1 MVSRR
6 GAWSLAPHRWATVR
20 GKVFPSL
27 AKRVDLAGTAVVLVC
42 VSGACEPKL
51 VVGKVVV
58 KEECEV
64 PGEPDG
70 GAGASS
76 EPLEIPVPWSTGFET
91 GFCDFAQFG
100 YCYDRPGASY
110 AVVSEPVHE
119 GRGAAEFTVTSSPAE
134 PQARCV
140 LRGTMPRDAVY
151 GAWYYVPE
159 LAQNNANWNLFHFR
173 SGAPGALP
181 ADMHGIWDVSLR
193 NGPDGSLQLYVLGF
207 DRVTRI
213 PDPAPPIP
221 IGAWFRIQFRLKR
234 AADGTGAIALYQ
246 DGELLVDEVPAATD
260 DGEFGE
266 WYVGNLAT
274 GLMPRVSTIYVDDVS
289 ITATP

>member
-1 MVSRR
+1 M
-6 GAWSLAPHRWATVR
+6 
-20 GKVFPSL
+20 FPSL

-70 GAGASS
+70 AAGASS

-100 YCYDRPGASY
+100 YCYERPGASHV
-110 AVVSEPVHE
+110 VVSEPVHE
-119 GRGAAEFTVTSSPAE
+119 GRGAAEFTVTSSPTE

-151 GAWYYVPE
+151 GAWYYVPA
-159 LAQNNANWNLFHFR
+159 LARNTANWNLFHFR

-181 ADMHGIWDVSLR
+181 ADMHGIWDVSLG
-193 NGPDGSLQLYVLGF
+193 NGPDGSLHLYVLGLDGVF
-207 DRVTRI
+207 RT

-221 IGAWFRIQFRLKR
+221 IGAWFHIQFRLKR
-234 AADGTGAIALYQ
+234 AADATGAIALYQ

-274 GLMPRVSTIYVDDVS
+274 GLTPRASTIYVDDVS